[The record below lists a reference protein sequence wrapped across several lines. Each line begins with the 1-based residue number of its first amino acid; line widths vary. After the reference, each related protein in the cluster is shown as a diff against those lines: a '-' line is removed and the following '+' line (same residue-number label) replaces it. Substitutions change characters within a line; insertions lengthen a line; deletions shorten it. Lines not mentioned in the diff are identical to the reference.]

1 MSIPLRSRSSR
12 KVQTNQSNLFP
23 HSLSVYFFLSFDALV
38 SLSRSLTWWKQP
50 CRSHSPDTLFFRVC
64 VLVSFTFFFWGGGG
78 RKTRRPDVKGSL
90 VFAADQPKRVS
101 PHSFNH
107 I

>member
-38 SLSRSLTWWKQP
+38 SLSLSYLLET
-50 CRSHSPDTLFFRVC
+50 TLPLAFPR
-64 VLVSFTFFFWGGGG
+64 
-78 RKTRRPDVKGSL
+78 
-90 VFAADQPKRVS
+90 
-101 PHSFNH
+101 HSFLSCLCVGFFH
-107 I
+107 LLGGKKKQEDQMSKAV